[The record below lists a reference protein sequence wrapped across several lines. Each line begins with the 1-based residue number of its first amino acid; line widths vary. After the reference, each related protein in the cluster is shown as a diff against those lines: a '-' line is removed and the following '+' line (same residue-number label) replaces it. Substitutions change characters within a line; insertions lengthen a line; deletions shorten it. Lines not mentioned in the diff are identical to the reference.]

1 MKFTQYLLSYLKQAG
16 ITKIFGVPGRE
27 GEYIRFN
34 ETPGIEYISTHLEFN
49 GGLIA
54 DYLARI
60 TQTVQVCFCTL
71 GPGATTAFTPL
82 ASSRL
87 NFSPTIFIFAQV
99 EHDNIFYNLTHQC
112 VDQVSMAQ
120 PLAKWAYELK
130 SPEELIDVLNKAFAI
145 ALEEPVGPVVLSIP
159 IDFFSAEI
167 PVSNINVL
175 SLNKAFFIDQEV
187 NQEQII
193 RAHKLLSEAQAPI
206 CLIGYETIRAEAQN
220 DVIAFCEQWNI
231 PMITSANAKGILKE
245 SHPLNLGAV
254 SPYMAGILGSET
266 VLDDLFASKDL
277 IVTVGYQYVDD
288 IYPSMWNR
296 GTLKKLIHI
305 SAFCPTPLEPQYKP
319 DVSCLGKI
327 QESFHLLKQFV
338 AEPKSIPNTNVYK
351 NRIKVIYNEK
361 TADKSL
367 SIFHL
372 IKTIND
378 NLQEGIFVTDVGFFK
393 HYAILFAQPQTAGQ
407 FITDAGLSSFGT
419 GLGAAAAAQIAHPDK
434 TIFLLCGD
442 GGFQASSCDLSTLVQ
457 QQLPLIII
465 IANTR
470 SYELIHRYQLK
481 RANSKKEANETITS
495 FGPVD
500 YVLLAKAHGC
510 NAFYAKTVEE
520 LHYHISMHDKK
531 KPLVI
536 ECPITYKEFLSHS

>member
-1 MKFTQYLLSYLKQAG
+1 MKFTEYLLSYLKQAG

-34 ETPGIEYISTHLEFN
+34 EIPGIEYISTHLEFN

-112 VDQVSMAQ
+112 VDQISMAH

-130 SPEELIDVLNKAFAI
+130 TPDEITSVLDKAFAI

-159 IDFFSAEI
+159 IDFFATDISI
-167 PVSNINVL
+167 KNIDLPVSNK
-175 SLNKAFFIDQEV
+175 SFFPPQDIDQK
-187 NQEQII
+187 NII
-193 RAHKLLSEAQAPI
+193 HAHKLISEATSPL
-206 CLIGYETIRAEAQN
+206 CLIGYETIRARAQN
-220 DVIAFCEQWNI
+220 DVIKFCEQWNI

-245 SHPLNLGAV
+245 THPLNLGAV

-266 VLDDLFASKDL
+266 VLDDLFANRDL
-277 IVTVGYQYVDD
+277 IITVGYQYVDD

-296 GTLKKLIHI
+296 GVSKNLVHI
-305 SAFCPTPLEPQYKP
+305 SAFSAASLEPQYNP

-327 QESFHLLKQFV
+327 QDSFHLLRQFP
-338 AEPKSIPNTNVYK
+338 AEPKSMDGIHTYK
-351 NRIKVIYNEK
+351 NKIEAVYQKKI
-361 TADKSL
+361 TDKEL

-372 IKTIND
+372 IKTINE

-457 QQLPLIII
+457 QHLPIIII

-481 RANSKKEANETITS
+481 RASNEKQANDTITS
-495 FGPVD
+495 FNPVD
-500 YVLLAKAHGC
+500 YTLLAKAHGC
-510 NAFYAKTVEE
+510 NSFRAETVEE
-520 LHYHISMHDKK
+520 LNYHISMHDRK
-531 KPLVI
+531 KPLII
-536 ECPITYKEFLSHS
+536 ECPITYKEFL